1 MISLKVLADSLP
13 NKINSLEKVQM
24 TERQKKIYFKLVKE
38 YKERA
43 ERVSLKLYKEI
54 AKRMSQ
60 GVRAKR
66 GVR

>member
-1 MISLKVLADSLP
+1 MLADSLP

-60 GVRAKR
+60 EVRAKR

>member
-1 MISLKVLADSLP
+1 MLADSLP

-54 AKRMSQ
+54 SKRMSQ

>member
-1 MISLKVLADSLP
+1 MLADSLP